1 MNYENKKSFN
11 LNNSWVMNNK
21 FNENVKKEEVSEDNI
36 NNSDEM
42 QVIVDHLRYDS
53 QKVFIIS
60 Y

>member
-1 MNYENKKSFN
+1 MNYENRKSYNN
-11 LNNSWVMNNK
+11 LNNSWVMNNH
-21 FNENVKKEEVSEDNI
+21 FNENIKRDEVSEDNM

-53 QKVFIIS
+53 QKVKI